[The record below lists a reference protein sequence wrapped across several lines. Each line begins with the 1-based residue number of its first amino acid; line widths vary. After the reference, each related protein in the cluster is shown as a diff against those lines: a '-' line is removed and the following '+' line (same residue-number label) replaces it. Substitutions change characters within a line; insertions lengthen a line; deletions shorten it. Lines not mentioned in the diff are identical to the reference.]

1 MTGCFRG
8 FMKLAIVHDY
18 LNQYGGAER
27 IIEIFH
33 EMFPEAPIYTSIFDP
48 DRLPPV
54 FGKMDI
60 RTSFM
65 QRLPL
70 VKRFLPYYL
79 PLFPMAFEQLDLR
92 AYDVI
97 LSSTTAWG
105 KGIITAPDCVH
116 VCYCNTPMRFAWR
129 YHDYIQD
136 RKFAPLTRQALALIL
151 HPIRLWDVVSANYVD
166 YFIANSYNISRRI
179 AKFYRRASHIIPC
192 PVDCS
197 RYRISEGIDDYYL
210 IVSRLREYKR
220 IDLAIRA
227 FNTLERPLVI
237 IGEGNDRPR
246 LERLASR
253 HIRFLG
259 KVSEETL
266 QSTYSRC
273 RALIF
278 PGEEDF
284 GLTPIEAQASGRPV
298 IAYAR
303 GGALE
308 TVIDGKTGRL
318 FYPQTPEALAE
329 AVRAFDVTGVD
340 PASLRAHA
348 MQFDVS
354 HFKRKIRAYLDE
366 CIAGRLSCSVNASVS
381 FAG

>member
-1 MTGCFRG
+1 
-8 FMKLAIVHDY
+8 MKLAIVHDY

-33 EMFPEAPIYTSIFDP
+33 EMFPEAPIYTSVFDP
-48 DRLPPV
+48 ETLPPV
-54 FGKMDI
+54 FRSMDI
-60 RTSFM
+60 RPSFM
-65 QRLPL
+65 QRLPF
-70 VKRFLPYYL
+70 VKRYLPYYL
-79 PLFPMAFEQLDLR
+79 PFFPVAFEQIDLR
-92 AYDVI
+92 NYDVI

-105 KGIITAPDCVH
+105 KGIITSPDALH

-129 YHDYIQD
+129 YHDYMQD
-136 RKFAPLTRQALALIL
+136 KEMVFPIRQALTLVL

-179 AKFYRRASHIIPC
+179 AKFYRRESHVIHC

-197 RYRISEGIDDYYL
+197 RYHISDKIDDYYL

-220 IDLAIRA
+220 VDVAIRA
-227 FNTLERPLVI
+227 FNLLKRPLIVI
-237 IGEGNDRPR
+237 GDGNDRAR
-246 LERLASR
+246 LQRMAEP

-259 KVSEETL
+259 RVDEETL
-266 QSTYSRC
+266 QSYYARC
-273 RALIF
+273 RAFIF

-298 IAYAR
+298 IAFAK

-308 TVIDGKTGRL
+308 TVVDGKTGRL

-329 AVRAFDVTGVD
+329 AVREFDSISVD
-340 PASLRAHA
+340 PAGLRAHA

-354 HFKRKIRAYLDE
+354 HFKQKIRAYIDA
-366 CIAGRLSCSVNASVS
+366 CITGRTSCSVNVSGS
-381 FAG
+381 FAS